1 MCIPTFK
8 QEILS
13 VRAATKQG
21 VHVNFKPNGANLI
34 TNDGTEFEID
44 QKDELYFINKIV
56 NDQGSI
62 RTLQEWHNVLGHCNI
77 DDILKLSNVV
87 DGMKITNKV
96 DFSCDVCLQGKFA
109 RYFNR
114 TPDARAE
121 NVLGLVHCDI
131 AGPIDPI
138 SRDGAKYA
146 INFVDDKSGFIHVY
160 CIKNK
165 SDAPMALKKFF
176 ADSAPYGR
184 VKCIRT
190 DNALEFKSEVFE
202 SILREKCV
210 RHEFSAPHSPH
221 QNGTA
226 ERSWRS
232 LFEMTRCLL
241 IEAKLPKTFLDV
253 WIKDC
258 RLYAQSLFQ

>member
-1 MCIPTFK
+1 MP
-8 QEILS
+8 
-13 VRAATKQG
+13 
-21 VHVNFKPNGANLI
+21 
-34 TNDGTEFEID
+34 
-44 QKDELYFINKIV
+44 
-56 NDQGSI
+56 
-62 RTLQEWHNVLGHCNI
+62 
-77 DDILKLSNVV
+77 
-87 DGMKITNKV
+87 
-96 DFSCDVCLQGKFA
+96 
-109 RYFNR
+109 
-114 TPDARAE
+114 
-121 NVLGLVHCDI
+121 
-131 AGPIDPI
+131 
-138 SRDGAKYA
+138 
-146 INFVDDKSGFIHVY
+146 
-160 CIKNK
+160 K

-241 IEAKLPKTFLDV
+241 IEAKLPKTFWTYGL
-253 WIKDC
+253 KTAAYTRNRC
-258 RLYAQSLFQ
+258 FNKRTGFTLYEVLK